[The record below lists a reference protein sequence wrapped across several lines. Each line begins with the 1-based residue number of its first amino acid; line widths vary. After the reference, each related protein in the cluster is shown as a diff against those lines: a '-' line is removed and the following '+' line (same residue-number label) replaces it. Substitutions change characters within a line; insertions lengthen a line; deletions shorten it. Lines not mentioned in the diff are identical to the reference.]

1 MANRMAALRRCR
13 EVKGRHPER
22 EAFRGVIGTFSY
34 TSRLAPHSIHSFGY
48 HPAVTIRKTLLV
60 AFLSVGLLS
69 AILLASLA
77 FVKARAAVQAE
88 IERNLVIQAATI
100 AEDIDKMMFER
111 LQNAATWS
119 HLDIMQDIQIHDV
132 DKRLSHFLAD
142 LQTGYK
148 DVYLDL
154 SGVDNAGRVISS
166 SNAAQVGLFEP
177 NRPTWSSASM
187 SGANVSLEQPI
198 ESEGGGL
205 VMRVPVV
212 SAFAGGT
219 LGQLRLT
226 LDWTGIYDVLDQA
239 TSGSGRMLAVLDNRG
254 RLIAASRELRERGLL
269 LGNGLA
275 DWRKGAART
284 NVSERPGTPVL
295 DSEVI
300 VGSAKSNGYANFPGF
315 GWTTLVI
322 QPVDQA
328 LEPVHRMGMIF
339 LGLLGLIMLLT
350 FSMATWVSREIARPI
365 TALTRFARG
374 YVRNKVLQAPPVA
387 RGGEVGELTDA
398 FVQMVRDIDQS
409 QQNLVR
415 ASKLA
420 VVGEMSAVIAHEV
433 RTPLGIL
440 RSSAQMLQRESGI
453 SDEGRELVGFIESET
468 DRLNRLVS
476 AMLDTARPRAPSY
489 SPVDMHNLIGNS
501 IAMLGAQADKKQVVV
516 TTSLHAVRPVIEC
529 DEEQITQVLL
539 NLLMNGLQILDHGGQ
554 IEIATHDDDRFLTI
568 EIADD
573 GPGIDPMERTR
584 VFEAFF
590 FKREGG
596 IGLGLAIVQ
605 QIVNSHGGEIEAAE
619 SRLGGALFRIR
630 LPREQAGDT

>member
-1 MANRMAALRRCR
+1 
-13 EVKGRHPER
+13 
-22 EAFRGVIGTFSY
+22 
-34 TSRLAPHSIHSFGY
+34 
-48 HPAVTIRKTLLV
+48 VTIRKTLLV

-453 SDEGRELVGFIESET
+453 SEEGRELVGFIESET
-468 DRLNRLVS
+468 ERLNRLVS

-489 SPVDMHNLIGNS
+489 SAVDMHNLIGNS

-630 LPREQAGDT
+630 LPREQAGGT

>member
-1 MANRMAALRRCR
+1 
-13 EVKGRHPER
+13 
-22 EAFRGVIGTFSY
+22 
-34 TSRLAPHSIHSFGY
+34 
-48 HPAVTIRKTLLV
+48 VTIRKTLLV

-453 SDEGRELVGFIESET
+453 SEEGRELVGFIESET
-468 DRLNRLVS
+468 ERLNRLVS

-501 IAMLGAQADKKQVVV
+501 IAMLGAQAGKKQVVV

-630 LPREQAGDT
+630 LPREQAGGT

>member
-1 MANRMAALRRCR
+1 
-13 EVKGRHPER
+13 
-22 EAFRGVIGTFSY
+22 
-34 TSRLAPHSIHSFGY
+34 
-48 HPAVTIRKTLLV
+48 VTIRKTLLV

-100 AEDIDKMMFER
+100 AADIDKMMFER

-119 HLDIMQDIQIHDV
+119 HLDIMQDIQIRDV

-154 SGVDNAGRVISS
+154 SCVDNAGRVISS
-166 SNAAQVGLFEP
+166 SNAAQLGLSVENQPAWF
-177 NRPTWSSASM
+177 SASL
-187 SGANVSLEQPI
+187 SGANVDLEPPT
-198 ESEGGGL
+198 ESQGGAL
-205 VMRVPVV
+205 VMRVPVA

-239 TSGSGRMLAVLDNRG
+239 TSGSGRMLAVLDSQG
-254 RLIAASRELRERGLL
+254 RLIAASRELREHGLL
-269 LGNGLA
+269 LGYGLA
-275 DWRKGAART
+275 DWRKGVAKK
-284 NVSERPGTPVL
+284 NVSERPGSPIL
-295 DSEVI
+295 DSDVI
-300 VGSAKSNGYANFPGF
+300 VGSAISHGYANFPGF

-328 LEPVHRMGMIF
+328 FEPVHRMAVIF
-339 LGLLGLIMLLT
+339 MGLLGLIMLLT

-365 TALTRFARG
+365 AALTKFARG
-374 YVRNKVLQAPPVA
+374 YMRNKVLQAPPVA
-387 RGGEVGELTDA
+387 HGGEVGELTEA

-453 SDEGRELVGFIESET
+453 SEEGRELVGFIESET
-468 DRLNRLVS
+468 ERLNRLVS
-476 AMLDTARPRAPSY
+476 AMLDTARPRAPAY
-489 SPVDMHNLIGNS
+489 SAVDMHNLIGNS
-501 IAMLGAQADKKQVVV
+501 VAMLGAQAGKKQVVV
-516 TTSLHAVRPVIEC
+516 TASLRAVRPVIEC

-539 NLLMNGLQILDHGGQ
+539 NLLMNGLQILDHGGR
-554 IEIATHDDDRFLTI
+554 IEIATHDDDRFLII

-573 GPGIDPMERTR
+573 GPGIDPAERAR

-630 LPREQAGDT
+630 LPREQAGGT

>member
-1 MANRMAALRRCR
+1 
-13 EVKGRHPER
+13 
-22 EAFRGVIGTFSY
+22 
-34 TSRLAPHSIHSFGY
+34 
-48 HPAVTIRKTLLV
+48 VTIRKTLLV

>member
-1 MANRMAALRRCR
+1 
-13 EVKGRHPER
+13 
-22 EAFRGVIGTFSY
+22 
-34 TSRLAPHSIHSFGY
+34 
-48 HPAVTIRKTLLV
+48 VTIRKTLLV

-374 YVRNKVLQAPPVA
+374 YMRNKVLQAPPVA

-453 SDEGRELVGFIESET
+453 SEEGRELVGFIESET
-468 DRLNRLVS
+468 ERLNRLVS

-489 SPVDMHNLIGNS
+489 SAVDMHNLIGNS
-501 IAMLGAQADKKQVVV
+501 IAMLGAQAGKKQVVV